1 MDIKYK
7 LYPYPVLADYSDDYN
22 DKVFN
27 TSIEMVRDGFN
38 LRLDF
43 VSELTS
49 DSIKK
54 LIAEGKASYVYHLE
68 CAQTG
73 FRDVIISQGVEERYP
88 LDKRLICG
96 RIQVCSFIV
105 AREDLIDYASD
116 EFHSD
121 YTGMKFNIEAG
132 CVIAVGDQANFD
144 VYKEVDDIANLPS
157 IFSIIKNPL
166 LEIRE
171 MLVEFDSNKII
182 VKLPFYDFPT
192 YKQLNKDANN
202 IPMLNALTIIPALTY
217 VLGEIKLME
226 VDERTEYNIY
236 SWYRTIRKVLYK
248 SFEIDIENADFND
261 INSLEIAQ
269 KLINSPIPE
278 AFNVLLSGEESEGD
292 E

>member
-7 LYPYPVLADYSDDYN
+7 LYPYPVLAGYSDAYN

-27 TSIEMVRDGFN
+27 TSIEMVRDGYN

-43 VSELTS
+43 VSELSS

-54 LIAEGKASYVYHLE
+54 LISEGKASYVYHLE

-73 FRDVIISQGVEERYP
+73 FRDVIISQVVEERYH
-88 LDKRLICG
+88 LDKRLVCG

-105 AREDLIDYASD
+105 AKEDLNDYTSD

-121 YTGMKFNIEAG
+121 YAGMKFNIEAG
-132 CVIAVGDQANFD
+132 CIIAVGSQANFD

-157 IFSIIKNPL
+157 IFSITKNPST
-166 LEIRE
+166 EIKE
-171 MLVEFDSNKII
+171 MLVEYGSNKII

-202 IPMLNALTIIPALTY
+202 IPILNALTIIPALTY
-217 VLGEIKLME
+217 VLGEVKMIE
-226 VDERTEYNIY
+226 PDERSDYGCY

-248 SFEIDIENADFND
+248 TFDIDIESSEFND
-261 INSLEIAQ
+261 ENSLELAQ

-278 AFNVLLSGEESEGD
+278 AFNILFSEEESDGD